1 MKQIDA
7 AIAVVTRGRRILVCQ
22 RHERDTFGGYW
33 EFPGGKRE
41 AGETLEQCL
50 ARELMEELA
59 IRARPVAPLTPIEHN
74 YPHALVRLFP
84 FVCELDEATVPR
96 AIECQAM
103 EWIDPPRVKSFKFPP
118 ANDALLDEVIA
129 YFAPRAA
136 SPTAAGK

>member
-7 AIAVVTRGRRILVCQ
+7 AIAVITRGGRILVCQ
-22 RHERDTFGGYW
+22 RHDADTFGGYW

-41 AGETLEQCL
+41 QGETLHDCL

-59 IRARPVAPLTPIEHN
+59 IHARPVAELTLIEHV
-74 YPHALVRLFP
+74 YPHARIRLFP
-84 FVCELDEATVPR
+84 FVCELDDGIEPR

-103 EWIDPPRVKSFKFPP
+103 EWIDPPRVKAFTFPP

-129 YFAPRAA
+129 HFAAKLPA
-136 SPTAAGK
+136 SEAT